1 MFEKETADKKQYIIT
16 IPVSKDVWEEI
27 EEIKLKYNL
36 NRSKVVRTLLD
47 SGLEEYRKEDKQWID

>member
-47 SGLEEYRKEDKQWID
+47 SGLEEYRKEDKQ

>member
-47 SGLEEYRKEDKQWID
+47 SGLEEYRKEDK

>member
-27 EEIKLKYNL
+27 EEIKIKYNL

-47 SGLEEYRKEDKQWID
+47 SGLEEYRKGDKQ

>member
-47 SGLEEYRKEDKQWID
+47 SGLEDYRKEDK

>member
-27 EEIKLKYNL
+27 EEIKIKYNL

-47 SGLEEYRKEDKQWID
+47 SGLEEYRKEDK